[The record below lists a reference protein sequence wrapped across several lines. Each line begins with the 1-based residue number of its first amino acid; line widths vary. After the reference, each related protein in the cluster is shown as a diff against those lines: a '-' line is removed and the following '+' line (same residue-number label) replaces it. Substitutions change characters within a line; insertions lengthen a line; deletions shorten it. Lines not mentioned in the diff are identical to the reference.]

1 MIYNIYIN
9 SIVITDF
16 VNLQFTTFNLLFV
29 LLYCLHF
36 PKKNMI
42 TFTMYYIYINKYYWK
57 ISYAIDDIKKMG
69 NMNVKYVLHKY
80 YVFYLYMNYI
90 LTSKKILRNYI

>member
-1 MIYNIYIN
+1 
-9 SIVITDF
+9 
-16 VNLQFTTFNLLFV
+16 
-29 LLYCLHF
+29 
-36 PKKNMI
+36 
-42 TFTMYYIYINKYYWK
+42 MYYIYINKYYWK

>member
-1 MIYNIYIN
+1 MIYSIHIN

-16 VNLQFTTFNLLFV
+16 VTYSLQHLLFV
-29 LLYCLHF
+29 LFYCLHF

-57 ISYAIDDIKKMG
+57 ISYAIDDTLKKWE
-69 NMNVKYVLHKY
+69 
-80 YVFYLYMNYI
+80 
-90 LTSKKILRNYI
+90 T